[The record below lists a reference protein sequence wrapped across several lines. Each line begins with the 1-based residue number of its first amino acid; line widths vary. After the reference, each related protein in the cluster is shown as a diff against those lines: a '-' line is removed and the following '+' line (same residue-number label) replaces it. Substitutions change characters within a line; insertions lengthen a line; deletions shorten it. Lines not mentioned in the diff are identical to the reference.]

1 MVDLSDEEIIKE
13 LSRRL
18 ESKDMAYH
26 DLMALTKKLG
36 TLNDKL
42 VESEKARSSFLSNI
56 RNEINNPLTSV
67 LTMCELITS
76 EGGPTDYESLR
87 SAVLTIYKEAFGLN
101 FQLRNIFAAA
111 ELEAGDSPLS
121 ISKVDLKTFFAGIIE
136 SFALRAREK
145 NLRIDLSCDLDD
157 GAFRTDSEK
166 LEWVLFNLLSNAIEY
181 SDDGKTVDVEAV
193 KKDGVLTISFKDNG
207 VGIAPE
213 DQSAVFERFRQ
224 LDTGSTKA
232 HGGHGLGLSI
242 TKASAEL
249 LGGTIGVTSRKGE
262 GAIFTVTIPEAR
274 SESTDGSYATY
285 GNNFFFEDNGE
296 SERF

>member
-1 MVDLSDEEIIKE
+1 MVDLSDEDIIKE

-67 LTMCELITS
+67 LTMCELITA

-87 SAVLTIYKEAFGLN
+87 SAVVTIYKEAFGLN

-121 ISKVDLKTFFAGIIE
+121 ISKVDLKTLFAGIIE
-136 SFALRAREK
+136 AYALRAREK

-181 SDDGKTVDVEAV
+181 SHDGKTVDVEAV
-193 KKDGVLTISFKDNG
+193 KKDGVLTISFRDYG

-213 DQSAVFERFRQ
+213 DLGLVFERFKQ

-262 GAIFTVTIPEAR
+262 GSIFTVTIPEATA
-274 SESTDGSYATY
+274 ESQDGSYATY

>member
-42 VESEKARSSFLSNI
+42 LESEKARSSFLSNI

-67 LTMCELITS
+67 LTMCELITA

-87 SAVLTIYKEAFGLN
+87 SAVVTIYKEAFGLN

-121 ISKVDLKTFFAGIIE
+121 ISKVDLDTLFKGIID
-136 SFALRAREK
+136 SYALRAREK

-157 GAFRTDSEK
+157 GAFGTDPEK

-181 SDDGKTVDVEAV
+181 SDDGKIVDVKAV
-193 KKDGVLTISFKDNG
+193 KKDGVLTISIRDCG
-207 VGIAPE
+207 AGIAPK
-213 DQSAVFERFRQ
+213 DQSAIFERFRQ

-249 LGGTIGVTSRKGE
+249 LGGTIDVTSRKGE
-262 GAIFTVTIPEAR
+262 GSTFTVTIPESAA
-274 SESTDGSYATY
+274 ESQDGSYATY

>member
-1 MVDLSDEEIIKE
+1 MVDLSDDEIVKE

-18 ESKDMAYH
+18 QSKDMAYQ

-42 VESEKARSSFLSNI
+42 LESEKARSSFLSNI

-67 LTMCELITS
+67 LTMCELVTTDD
-76 EGGPTDYESLR
+76 GPADYEGLR
-87 SAVLTIYKEAFGLN
+87 SAVLTIYREAFGLN

-121 ISKVDLKTFFAGIIE
+121 VSVVDLDTLFKGVIG
-136 SFALRAREK
+136 SYSRRAREK
-145 NLRIDLSCDLDD
+145 DLRIELTCDLVDS
-157 GAFRTDSEK
+157 AFRTDSEK

-181 SDDGKTVDVEAV
+181 SDAGGRIDVKAAR
-193 KKDGVLTISFKDNG
+193 KNGVLSVSFSDHG
-207 VGIAPE
+207 AGIAPK
-213 DQSAVFERFRQ
+213 DHGVIFERFRQ

-242 TKASAEL
+242 SKAAAEL
-249 LGGTIGVTSRKGE
+249 LGGTIDVVSRKGE
-262 GAIFTVTIPEAR
+262 GATFTVTIPEAAAG
-274 SESTDGSYATY
+274 SPDGSYATY
-285 GNNFFFEDNGE
+285 GTNFFFEENGE

>member
-1 MVDLSDEEIIKE
+1 MVGLSDEEIIKE

-18 ESKDMAYH
+18 ESKDMAYQ
-26 DLMALTKKLG
+26 DLMALTRRLG

-67 LTMCELITS
+67 LTMCELITDEDS
-76 EGGPTDYESLR
+76 SVDYESLR

-121 ISKVDLKTFFAGIIE
+121 ISKVDLNTLLRNIIDCYGH
-136 SFALRAREK
+136 RAREK
-145 NLRIDLSCDLDD
+145 NLRIDLSCDFDD
-157 GAFRTDSEK
+157 DAFRTDSEK
-166 LEWVLFNLLSNAIEY
+166 LDWVLYNLLSNAIEY
-181 SDDGKTVDVEAV
+181 SHDGKSIDVKAV
-193 KKDGVLTISFKDNG
+193 KKDGVLSVSFTDYG
-207 VGIAPE
+207 VGIASQ

-224 LDTGSTKA
+224 LDIGSTKA

-242 TKASAEL
+242 TRASVEL
-249 LGGTIGVTSRKGE
+249 LGGTIDVTSRLGE
-262 GAIFTVTIPEAR
+262 GSIFTASIPEATA
-274 SESTDGSYATY
+274 ESVDGSYATY